1 MSLTVVP
8 IGGLCNR
15 LRALLSAKYLSE
27 QTQLQIRVEW
37 GSDAECKAWFD
48 DLFMPIDTQYFGVS
62 KRPVWNVPARKR
74 NLFIPTFIRSIVG
87 YKLQHDCYRPH
98 SESPLPIEIWRQ
110 GKHYLSTGYAFYPY
124 PKSKVLELCLQPHL
138 QSQVDAICKNFASYT
153 VGVHIRRTDNVK
165 SILNSPIQAFKD
177 AIENEIK
184 NNANVLFFL
193 ATDDEDLKS
202 QLQSDYPN
210 RFITQRT
217 CVRRDTLQGINEAV
231 VDLYCLASTYKLLG
245 SYWSSFTDTA
255 AEIGQMPVEIIKM

>member
-1 MSLTVVP
+1 M
-8 IGGLCNR
+8 
-15 LRALLSAKYLSE
+15 
-27 QTQLQIRVEW
+27 
-37 GSDAECKAWFD
+37 
-48 DLFMPIDTQYFGVS
+48 
-62 KRPVWNVPARKR
+62 
-74 NLFIPTFIRSIVG
+74 
-87 YKLQHDCYRPH
+87 
-98 SESPLPIEIWRQ
+98 
-110 GKHYLSTGYAFYPY
+110 
-124 PKSKVLELCLQPHL
+124 

-210 RFITQRT
+210 RFLTQRT

-231 VDLYCLASTYKLLG
+231 VDLYCLASTHKLLG

>member
-1 MSLTVVP
+1 M
-8 IGGLCNR
+8 
-15 LRALLSAKYLSE
+15 
-27 QTQLQIRVEW
+27 
-37 GSDAECKAWFD
+37 
-48 DLFMPIDTQYFGVS
+48 
-62 KRPVWNVPARKR
+62 
-74 NLFIPTFIRSIVG
+74 
-87 YKLQHDCYRPH
+87 
-98 SESPLPIEIWRQ
+98 
-110 GKHYLSTGYAFYPY
+110 
-124 PKSKVLELCLQPHL
+124 ELCLQPHL

-231 VDLYCLASTYKLLG
+231 VDLYCLASTHKLLG